1 MLLFLFVNFA
11 TPIMKETYKREM
23 LIMRKLNSKTV
34 DVLLAWGL
42 VIALVVITMIGTKT
56 VLERQYRQELELR
69 IIQLA
74 DEVEYKAD
82 GSILISEYGSD
93 DRLEISIYQRNGF
106 NK

>member
-1 MLLFLFVNFA
+1 
-11 TPIMKETYKREM
+11 
-23 LIMRKLNSKTV
+23 MRKLNSKTV

-74 DEVEYKAD
+74 DEVEYRAD
-82 GSILISEYGSD
+82 GSILISEYGAD
-93 DRLEISIYQRNGF
+93 DRIELSIY
-106 NK
+106 

>member
-1 MLLFLFVNFA
+1 
-11 TPIMKETYKREM
+11 
-23 LIMRKLNSKTV
+23 MRKLNSKTV
-34 DVLLAWGL
+34 DVLLTWGL

-106 NK
+106 DR

>member
-1 MLLFLFVNFA
+1 
-11 TPIMKETYKREM
+11 
-23 LIMRKLNSKTV
+23 MRKLNSKTV

-93 DRLEISIYQRNGF
+93 DRLEISIYQRKGF
-106 NK
+106 KK

>member
-1 MLLFLFVNFA
+1 M
-11 TPIMKETYKREM
+11 
-23 LIMRKLNSKTV
+23 MRKLNSKTV
-34 DVLLAWGL
+34 EVLLAWGL

>member
-1 MLLFLFVNFA
+1 
-11 TPIMKETYKREM
+11 
-23 LIMRKLNSKTV
+23 MRKLNSKTV
-34 DVLLAWGL
+34 DTLLAWGL

-93 DRLEISIYQRNGF
+93 DRLEISIYQRDGF
-106 NK
+106 ND

>member
-1 MLLFLFVNFA
+1 
-11 TPIMKETYKREM
+11 
-23 LIMRKLNSKTV
+23 MRKLNSKTV

-56 VLERQYRQELELR
+56 VLERQYRQELEIT

-106 NK
+106 DK

>member
-1 MLLFLFVNFA
+1 
-11 TPIMKETYKREM
+11 
-23 LIMRKLNSKTV
+23 MRKLNSKTV

-69 IIQLA
+69 VIQLA

-82 GSILISEYGSD
+82 GSILISEYGAD
-93 DRLEISIYQRNGF
+93 NRIELSIYQRDGF
-106 NK
+106 GK

>member
-1 MLLFLFVNFA
+1 
-11 TPIMKETYKREM
+11 
-23 LIMRKLNSKTV
+23 MRKLNSKTV

-82 GSILISEYGSD
+82 GSILIREYGSD

>member
-1 MLLFLFVNFA
+1 
-11 TPIMKETYKREM
+11 MK
-23 LIMRKLNSKTV
+23 KLNSKTV
-34 DVLLAWGL
+34 EVLLAWGL

-74 DEVEYKAD
+74 DEVEYKTD

-106 NK
+106 DR

>member
-1 MLLFLFVNFA
+1 
-11 TPIMKETYKREM
+11 
-23 LIMRKLNSKTV
+23 MRKLNSKTV

-56 VLERQYRQELELR
+56 VLERQYRQELELK

-106 NK
+106 DR

>member
-1 MLLFLFVNFA
+1 
-11 TPIMKETYKREM
+11 
-23 LIMRKLNSKTV
+23 MRKLNSKTV

-106 NK
+106 SK

>member
-1 MLLFLFVNFA
+1 
-11 TPIMKETYKREM
+11 M

-56 VLERQYRQELELR
+56 VLDRQYRQELELR

>member
-1 MLLFLFVNFA
+1 
-11 TPIMKETYKREM
+11 
-23 LIMRKLNSKTV
+23 MRKLNSKTV
-34 DVLLAWGL
+34 EVLLAWGL

-56 VLERQYRQELELR
+56 VLDRQYRQELELR

-93 DRLEISIYQRNGF
+93 DRLEIFIYQRNGF

>member
-1 MLLFLFVNFA
+1 
-11 TPIMKETYKREM
+11 
-23 LIMRKLNSKTV
+23 MRKLNSKTV

-82 GSILISEYGSD
+82 GSILISEYGAD
-93 DRLEISIYQRNGF
+93 NRIELSIYQRDGF
-106 NK
+106 GK

>member
-1 MLLFLFVNFA
+1 
-11 TPIMKETYKREM
+11 
-23 LIMRKLNSKTV
+23 MRKLNSKTV

-69 IIQLA
+69 TIQLA

>member
-1 MLLFLFVNFA
+1 
-11 TPIMKETYKREM
+11 
-23 LIMRKLNSKTV
+23 MRKLNSKTV

-93 DRLEISIYQRNGF
+93 DRLELSIYQRDGF
-106 NK
+106 SK

>member
-1 MLLFLFVNFA
+1 
-11 TPIMKETYKREM
+11 MKEHIQKGM

-34 DVLLAWGL
+34 EVLLAWGL

-56 VLERQYRQELELR
+56 VLERQYRQELELT

-82 GSILISEYGSD
+82 GSILISEYGAD
-93 DRLEISIYQRNGF
+93 DRIELSIYQRNGF
-106 NK
+106 SE

>member
-1 MLLFLFVNFA
+1 
-11 TPIMKETYKREM
+11 
-23 LIMRKLNSKTV
+23 MRKLNSKTV
-34 DVLLAWGL
+34 EVLLAWGL

-56 VLERQYRQELELR
+56 VLDRQYRQELELR

-106 NK
+106 DK

>member
-1 MLLFLFVNFA
+1 
-11 TPIMKETYKREM
+11 
-23 LIMRKLNSKTV
+23 MRKLNSKTV
-34 DVLLAWGL
+34 EVLLAWGL

-106 NK
+106 DR

>member
-1 MLLFLFVNFA
+1 
-11 TPIMKETYKREM
+11 
-23 LIMRKLNSKTV
+23 MRKLNSKTV
-34 DVLLAWGL
+34 EVLLAWGL

-82 GSILISEYGSD
+82 GSILISEYGAD
-93 DRLEISIYQRNGF
+93 NRIELSIYQRDGF
-106 NK
+106 GK

>member
-1 MLLFLFVNFA
+1 
-11 TPIMKETYKREM
+11 
-23 LIMRKLNSKTV
+23 MRKLNSKTV
-34 DVLLAWGL
+34 EVLLAWGL

-56 VLERQYRQELELR
+56 VLDRQYRQELELR

-106 NK
+106 DR

>member
-1 MLLFLFVNFA
+1 
-11 TPIMKETYKREM
+11 
-23 LIMRKLNSKTV
+23 MRKLNSKTV

-82 GSILISEYGSD
+82 RSILISEYGSD

>member
-1 MLLFLFVNFA
+1 
-11 TPIMKETYKREM
+11 
-23 LIMRKLNSKTV
+23 MRKLNSKTV
-34 DVLLAWGL
+34 EVLLAWGL

-82 GSILISEYGSD
+82 GSILISEYGAD
-93 DRLEISIYQRNGF
+93 NRIELSIYQRDGF
-106 NK
+106 SK

>member
-1 MLLFLFVNFA
+1 M
-11 TPIMKETYKREM
+11 
-23 LIMRKLNSKTV
+23 
-34 DVLLAWGL
+34 LLAWGL

-56 VLERQYRQELELR
+56 VLERQYRQELELT

-82 GSILISEYGSD
+82 GSILISEYGED
-93 DRLEISIYQRNGF
+93 DRIELSIYQRNGF

>member
-1 MLLFLFVNFA
+1 
-11 TPIMKETYKREM
+11 
-23 LIMRKLNSKTV
+23 MRKLNSKTV

-56 VLERQYRQELELR
+56 VLERQYRQELELT

-82 GSILISEYGSD
+82 GSILISEYGAD
-93 DRLEISIYQRNGF
+93 DRIELSIYQRDGF

>member
-1 MLLFLFVNFA
+1 
-11 TPIMKETYKREM
+11 
-23 LIMRKLNSKTV
+23 MRKLNSKTV

-82 GSILISEYGSD
+82 GSILIREYGSD
-93 DRLEISIYQRNGF
+93 DRLEISIYQRDGF
-106 NK
+106 SK